1 MCPKLQ
7 ITGLGL
13 RFPEAQTAIWE
24 ELSFTADEGN
34 ILAVT
39 GANASGKTCLIHALC
54 GIIPHSISAELAG
67 NISWGSTD
75 LRKPPLCE
83 IYRYMSVALGDAGA
97 QMMFPT
103 CELELAFALEN
114 KGLPAAEIRRRI
126 DAAAAYFGFTSILQ
140 QDSQGLSGG
149 EQRLLLFAICQAMQ
163 NPILLFDEPET
174 GLSLSSMALLK
185 RWLQELKAEGRIVV
199 IATHNQELID
209 LADLEIKLSI

>member
-7 ITGLGL
+7 VDGLAL
-13 RFPEAQTAIWE
+13 RFPEAQKAIWE
-24 ELSFTADEGN
+24 KLSFTAEEGD

-54 GIIPHSISAELAG
+54 GIIPQSITADLAG
-67 NISWGSTD
+67 TISWGSIN
-75 LRKPPLCE
+75 LRKLPLCE
-83 IYRYMSVALGDAGA
+83 IYRYMSVALGDAAA
-97 QMMFPT
+97 QMMFPS
-103 CELELAFALEN
+103 CELEIAFALEN
-114 KGLPAAEIRRRI
+114 KTLPAAEIRRRI
-126 DAAAAYFGFTSILQ
+126 DAAAAYFGFTSLLQ

-185 RWLQELKAEGRIVV
+185 GWLQELKAEGRIV
-199 IATHNQELID
+199 ILATHNQELID